1 MLILTMRLS
10 AYRKGTIFEVSEE
23 NPQMFSVKDIKR
35 FLELENNFCRNKQE
49 QIEYVRVRRSLAKS
63 IDCNAVDIDVKG
75 NILMITAL

>member
-1 MLILTMRLS
+1 
-10 AYRKGTIFEVSEE
+10 
-23 NPQMFSVKDIKR
+23 MFSVKDIKR